1 MVIYAYVSLLDIQF
15 TRLCFYAHFS
25 GFLFP
30 SSIFFNAIF
39 QISICFN
46 ISLPENQGNVYLKE
60 KIIKGRAA
68 AAVKWD
74 TSG

>member
-1 MVIYAYVSLLDIQF
+1 M
-15 TRLCFYAHFS
+15 
-25 GFLFP
+25 FP

-39 QISICFN
+39 QISISICFN
-46 ISLPENQGNVYLKE
+46 ISLPENPGNLYLKE